1 MVGAGFGLQL
11 LTAGLLMQSFGA
23 YVVLLHDEEGWSKTA
38 LSFAYSLQ
46 QITSGVLAPAQG
58 MLIDRFGPRSMMRL
72 GVIIFGLSFIWF
84 SQVTSLPMFYLSVV
98 ALAFGMQMSGFFP
111 VTVAVVNWFERRRAR
126 ALSIMSIGFGVGG
139 VIVPLVAY
147 SLETFGWRSTAFASG
162 IIVIVA
168 GLPLAQLMRHRPED
182 YGEVVDGNREAARRA
197 EEEKTTGI
205 RTPTEPGRDFT
216 VREAMHTPAFWFIS
230 FGHGS
235 ALLIVSAVTVHAASY
250 LKEDLGYSLGAA
262 SLVITLMT
270 ITQVAGMLVGAAIGD
285 KFDKRI
291 IAFACMG
298 MHALALMLVAYAQ
311 AVPMVIAFAVLHGAA
326 WGIRG
331 PLMQAIR
338 AEYFGRANFGMIL
351 GVSSLIFTIGNFVG
365 PLVAGILADSTG
377 GYREGFTVLTVLS
390 GAGSLFFLL
399 SKKPER
405 PGAEMPRAMGAPE
418 VAAGH

>member
-1 MVGAGFGLQL
+1 
-11 LTAGLLMQSFGA
+11 MQSFGA
-23 YVVLLHDEEGWSKTA
+23 YVVLLHDNEGWSKTA

-58 MLIDRFGPRSMMRL
+58 WLIDRLGPRSMMRV
-72 GVIIFGLSFIWF
+72 GVVCFGCAFIGF
-84 SQVTSLPMFYLSVV
+84 SQVQSLPLFYVSVIG
-98 ALAFGMQMSGFFP
+98 LAFGAQMSGFFP
-111 VTVAVVNWFERRRAR
+111 VTVAIVNWFERRRAR
-126 ALSIMSIGFGVGG
+126 ALSTMSIGFGLGG
-139 VIVPLVAY
+139 VLVPLVAY
-147 SLETFGWRSTAFASG
+147 SLETFGWRTTAFASG
-162 IIVIVA
+162 ILVMVA
-168 GLPLAQLMRHRPED
+168 GLPLSQIMRHRPED
-182 YGEVVDGNREAARRA
+182 YGEVIDGKREAEKRA
-197 EEEKTTGI
+197 ANEKASGL
-205 RTPTEPGRDFT
+205 RTVSEPGRDFT
-216 VREAMHTPAFWFIS
+216 LGEAMRTTSFWFIS

-270 ITQVAGMLVGAAIGD
+270 ITQVLGMVVGGAIGD
-285 KFDKRI
+285 RVDKRI
-291 IAFACMG
+291 IAFGCMG
-298 MHALALMLVAYAQ
+298 MHAAALMLVAYAQ
-311 AVPMVIAFAVLHGAA
+311 AVPMVMAFAVLHGAA

-338 AEYFGRANFGMIL
+338 AEYFGPTNFGMIL

-399 SKKPER
+399 SKKPVR
-405 PGAEMPRAMGAPE
+405 PGAEVPRTLTAQEA
-418 VAAGH
+418 VAGGG

>member
-38 LSFAYSLQ
+38 LSAAYSLQ
-46 QITSGVLAPAQG
+46 QVTSGVMAPLQG
-58 MLIDRFGPRSMMRL
+58 WAIDKLGPRAMMRV
-72 GVIIFGLSFIWF
+72 GVFVFGAAFLMF
-84 SQVTSLPMFYLSVV
+84 SQVHSLPAFYLSAVL
-98 ALAFGMQMSGFFP
+98 LAFGAQLSGFFP
-111 VTVAVVNWFERRRAR
+111 VTVAIVNWFERRRAR
-126 ALSIMSIGFGVGG
+126 ALSTMSIGFGLGG
-139 VIVPLVAY
+139 VLVPVVAF
-147 SLETFGWRSTAFASG
+147 SLESFGWRTTAFASG
-162 IIVIVA
+162 IIVILA
-168 GLPLAQLMRHRPED
+168 GLPLSQIMRHRPED
-182 YGEVVDGNREAARRA
+182 YGEVVDGRRGSALHAASLGATAAR
-197 EEEKTTGI
+197 
-205 RTPTEPGRDFT
+205 EPGRDFT
-216 VREAMHTPAFWFIS
+216 AGEAMRTTAFWFIS

-250 LKEDLGYSLGAA
+250 LKEDLGYSLSSA

-270 ITQVAGMLVGAAIGD
+270 VTQVLGMVIGGAIGD
-285 KFDKRI
+285 RFDKRI

-298 MHALALMLVAYAQ
+298 MHSLALILVAYAQ
-311 AVPMVIAFAVLHGAA
+311 ALPMVIAFAVLHGAA

-338 AEYFGRANFGMIL
+338 AEYFGRSSYGMIL
-351 GVSSLIFTIGNFVG
+351 GLSSLIFMVGNFAG

-399 SKKPER
+399 SKKPKR
-405 PGAEMPRAMGAPE
+405 PESETPRRGLGASEAVVG
-418 VAAGH
+418 GG

>member
-23 YVVLLHDEEGWSKTA
+23 YVVLLHDHEGWSKTA

-58 MLIDRFGPRSMMRL
+58 WLIDKLGPRAMMRFG
-72 GVIIFGLSFIWF
+72 VVVFGLAFMAF
-84 SQVTSLPMFYLSVV
+84 SQAHSLPFFYLSVV
-98 ALAFGMQMSGFFP
+98 ALAFGAQMSGFFP
-111 VTVAVVNWFERRRAR
+111 VTVAIVNWFERKRAR
-126 ALSIMSIGFGVGG
+126 ALSTMSIGFGLGG
-139 VIVPLVAY
+139 VLVPVVAY
-147 SLETFGWRSTAFASG
+147 SLETFGWRTTAFASG
-162 IIVIVA
+162 ILVILA
-168 GLPLAQLMRHRPED
+168 GLPLSQIMRHRPED

-197 EEEKTTGI
+197 EHEAASGV
-205 RTPTEPGRDFT
+205 RSQTEPGRDFT
-216 VREAMHTPAFWFIS
+216 VGEAMRTSSFWFIS

-262 SLVITLMT
+262 SLIITIMT
-270 ITQVAGMLVGAAIGD
+270 MTQVAGMLIGGIIGD
-285 KFDKRI
+285 KFDKRF

-351 GVSSLIFTIGNFVG
+351 GVSSLIFTIGNVVG

-390 GAGSLFFLL
+390 GAGSLFFKL
-399 SKKPER
+399 S
-405 PGAEMPRAMGAPE
+405 
-418 VAAGH
+418 

>member
-23 YVVLLHDEEGWSKTA
+23 YVVLLHDQEGWSKTA

-46 QITSGVLAPAQG
+46 QITSGVLAPGQG
-58 MLIDRFGPRSMMRL
+58 MMIDKFGPRAMMRV
-72 GVIIFGLSFIWF
+72 GVVIFGLAFMLF
-84 SQVTSLPMFYLSVV
+84 SQAQSLPLFYVSVIL
-98 ALAFGMQMSGFFP
+98 LAFGAQMSGFFP
-111 VTVAVVNWFERRRAR
+111 VTVSIVNWFERKRAR
-126 ALSIMSIGFGVGG
+126 ALSMMSIGFGLGG
-139 VIVPLVAY
+139 VLVPLVAY
-147 SLETFGWRSTAFASG
+147 SLETFGWRTTSFVSG
-162 IIVIVA
+162 IIVIIA
-168 GLPLAQLMRHRPED
+168 GLPLSQIMRHRPED
-182 YGEVVDGNREAARRA
+182 YGEVVDGNREAERRA
-197 EEEKTTGI
+197 AVEASSGV
-205 RTPTEPGRDFT
+205 RYQTEPGRDFT
-216 VREAMHTPAFWFIS
+216 VGEAMRTSAFWFIS
-230 FGHGS
+230 IGHGS

-270 ITQVAGMLVGAAIGD
+270 ITQVAGMLIGGIIGD
-285 KFDKRI
+285 KFDKRV

-351 GVSSLIFTIGNFVG
+351 GVSSLIFTIGNFAG

-377 GYREGFTVLTVLS
+377 GYREGFTVLTILS
-390 GAGSLFFLL
+390 GIGSVFFLL
-399 SKKPER
+399 SKKPLR
-405 PGAEMPRAMGAPE
+405 PGVELPRPIGAPE
-418 VAAGH
+418 VAAGG

>member
-23 YVVLLHDEEGWSKTA
+23 YVVLLHDQEGWSKTA

-46 QITSGVLAPAQG
+46 QITSGVLAPVQG
-58 MLIDRFGPRSMMRL
+58 WLIDKLGPRMMMRFG
-72 GVIIFGLSFIWF
+72 VVVFGLAFMAF
-84 SQVTSLPMFYLSVV
+84 SQATTLPLFYLSVI
-98 ALAFGMQMSGFFP
+98 ALAFGAQMSGFFP
-111 VTVAVVNWFERRRAR
+111 VTVAIVNWFERKRAR
-126 ALSIMSIGFGVGG
+126 ALSTMSIGFGLGG
-139 VIVPLVAY
+139 VLVPVVAY
-147 SLETFGWRSTAFASG
+147 SLETFGWRPTAFASG
-162 IIVIVA
+162 ILVIFA
-168 GLPLAQLMRHRPED
+168 GLPLSQIMRHRPED

-197 EEEKTTGI
+197 EHEATTGV
-205 RTPTEPGRDFT
+205 RTQAEPGRDFT
-216 VREAMHTPAFWFIS
+216 VGEAMRTSSFWFIS

-250 LKEDLGYSLGAA
+250 LKEDLGYSLGSA
-262 SLVITLMT
+262 SLIITIMT
-270 ITQVAGMLVGAAIGD
+270 MTQVAGMLIGGIIGD
-285 KFDKRI
+285 KFDKRF

-351 GVSSLIFTIGNFVG
+351 GVSSLIFTMGNVVG

-399 SKKPER
+399 SKKPVR
-405 PGAEMPRAMGAPE
+405 PGAEVPRPMGAPE
-418 VAAGH
+418 VAAGS